1 MAYRAAPVGGEG
13 AVPLALQFEK
23 ASSEVSAIGFLIT
36 RMQPGEA
43 RAIGV
48 GWTALS

>member
-1 MAYRAAPVGGEG
+1 MSGERAL
-13 AVPLALQFEK
+13 PLALQFEK
-23 ASSEVSAIGFLIT
+23 ARSEVSAIEFLIT